1 MQTEE
6 LGMPMPAEKKRMFMT
21 RDLTL
26 IGMLG
31 GITMLLGLTGYG
43 FVQLPFM
50 KATILHIPTIIGAI
64 LAGPRVGMF
73 VGLIFGGFSLMQNIM
88 APTLMSFAFLN
99 PLVSVVPRM
108 LLGPFAYIVYTVL
121 PLKVQAWRVAI
132 SAFLATL
139 FHTAAVLG
147 MVYVL
152 YAKEFAEMRNIP
164 LDNVVNILVGI
175 AATNGSAEAVVS
187 TVIAVP
193 VVLMVNKIFK
203 R

>member
-6 LGMPMPAEKKRMFMT
+6 LGMPMPAERRRGFTT

-31 GITMLLGLTGYG
+31 GITMLLGVTGYG

-50 KATILHIPTIIGAI
+50 KATILHIPTLIGAI

-99 PLVSVVPRM
+99 PLVSVLPRM
-108 LLGPFAYIVYTVL
+108 LIGPFAWMLYSFL
-121 PLKVQAWRVAI
+121 PIKVNAWKIAI
-132 SAFLATL
+132 SVFLGTV
-139 FHTAAVLG
+139 FHTATVLG
-147 MVYVL
+147 MVYII

-164 LDNVVNILVGI
+164 LDNVINILVGI
-175 AATNGSAEAVVS
+175 AATNGSAEAIVS
-187 TVIAVP
+187 AVISVP
-193 VVLMVNKIFK
+193 VILMVQKVFK
-203 R
+203 K